1 MTINYLK
8 SIGIGQVCTNKMH
21 WTETVEVIAF
31 YFFHVVIFLGYLLFL
46 SSYMLIKDYLTHGNI
61 SSFVIVFGGTQF
73 ILGVYLAFCLLN
85 WRKLIKIEG
94 VDLET
99 NKELL
104 IPIVNGYY
112 PGLAYE
118 WDGEILIG
126 SRPFN
131 NWSLRRSSGL
141 NIVLIFNDKDIYI
154 NIVSIYKA
162 GPNPWMTFTNL
173 DRAKEIGDMFKEKVR
188 YRPNVTHQHT

>member
-1 MTINYLK
+1 
-8 SIGIGQVCTNKMH
+8 
-21 WTETVEVIAF
+21 
-31 YFFHVVIFLGYLLFL
+31 
-46 SSYMLIKDYLTHGNI
+46 MLIKDYLTHDNI
-61 SSFVIVFGGTQF
+61 SGFVIVFGGTQF
-73 ILGVYLAFCLLN
+73 ILGVYLVFCLLN
-85 WRKLIKIEG
+85 WRKLVKIEG
-94 VDLET
+94 IDKET

-112 PGLAYE
+112 PGLGYE

-131 NWSLRRSSGL
+131 NWTWKQSSGL
-141 NIVLIFNDKDIYI
+141 NIVLIFSDKDIYI
-154 NIVSIYKA
+154 NIVSIYKT

-188 YRPNVTHQHT
+188 YRPNIPHQHTK

>member
-8 SIGIGQVCTNKMH
+8 SIKKGQVCTSKMH
-21 WTETVEVIAF
+21 LIDKAEIIVF
-31 YFFHVVIFLGYLLFL
+31 YFIHVVIFLGYLLVL
-46 SSYMLIKDYLTHGNI
+46 SSYMLINDYLAHDNI
-61 SSFVIVFGGTQF
+61 SGFGIVFGGGQF
-73 ILGVYLAFCLLN
+73 ILGIYLVFCLLN
-85 WRKLIKIEG
+85 WRKLIKIDG
-94 VDLET
+94 IDINT

-112 PGLAYE
+112 PGLSYE

-131 NWSLRRSSGL
+131 NWTWKQSSGL

-154 NIVSIYKA
+154 NIVTIYKA
-162 GPNPWMTFTNL
+162 GPNPWMAFTNI
-173 DRAKEIGDMFKEKVR
+173 DRAREIGNMFKEKVR
-188 YRPNVTHQHT
+188 YRPIVTQQCT